1 MHYVRKYAV
10 HLRIVGEHF
19 YSMYGN
25 KPSVWYV
32 FLCHVCTNV
41 QCMCMYICMYITVT
55 ACVLLCVAQSAAT
68 KAIVEAQLI
77 RRLSQRP
84 TKGELQDRNILK
96 G

>member
-1 MHYVRKYAV
+1 MPPNIKGLPKTSHNCTYVYVCTYVR
-10 HLRIVGEHF
+10 
-19 YSMYGN
+19 
-25 KPSVWYV
+25 
-32 FLCHVCTNV
+32 T
-41 QCMCMYICMYITVT
+41 YITVS
-55 ACVLLCVAQSAAT
+55 ACMLLCVAQSAAT